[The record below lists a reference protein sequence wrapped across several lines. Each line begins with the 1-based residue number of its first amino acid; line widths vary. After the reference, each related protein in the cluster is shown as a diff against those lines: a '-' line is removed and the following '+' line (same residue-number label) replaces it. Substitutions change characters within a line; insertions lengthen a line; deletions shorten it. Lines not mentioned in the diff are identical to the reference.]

1 MTTWDAFFYPHQVRI
16 RALTGHGSLGPRF
29 ADPVP
34 SPAEVL
40 DEQQMVRDRDG
51 QEVVSSTRVTV
62 PLHTNVP
69 VGSLVTV
76 WPGQGASV
84 EREAEVLA
92 VARDD
97 NGDDPLESH
106 LVLRLK

>member
-1 MTTWDAFFYPHQVRI
+1 MTTWDEFFYPHTVSI
-16 RALTGHGSLGPRF
+16 RARVGGGSLGSRY
-29 ADPVP
+29 AAAHDV
-34 SPAEVL
+34 SAEVL
-40 DEQQMVRDRDG
+40 DEQQLVRDRDG

-62 PLHTNVP
+62 PLDTNAP

-76 WPGQGASV
+76 WPGAGAGV
-84 EREAEVLA
+84 TREAEVLA

-97 NGDDPLESH
+97 NGDDPLDSH

>member
-1 MTTWDAFFYPHQVRI
+1 MTTWGPFFYPHTVSVLNRLGSGSVGVRYGAA
-16 RALTGHGSLGPRF
+16 RS
-29 ADPVP
+29 V
-34 SPAEVL
+34 PAEVL
-40 DEQQMVRDRDG
+40 DEQQLVRNRDG

-62 PLHTNVP
+62 PLDADVP

-76 WPGQGASV
+76 WQGTPAQ
-84 EREAEVLA
+84 REAEVLS

-97 NGDDPLESH
+97 NGDSPLDSH

>member
-1 MTTWDAFFYPHQVRI
+1 MTTWDAHFYPHSVSVRDLLGSGSVGTRYGNP
-16 RALTGHGSLGPRF
+16 RALR
-29 ADPVP
+29 
-34 SPAEVL
+34 AEVL
-40 DEQQMVRDRDG
+40 DEQELVRDRDG

-62 PLHTNVP
+62 PLDANVR

-76 WPGQGASV
+76 WAGTSAQ
-84 EREAEVLA
+84 REAEVLS

-97 NGDDPLESH
+97 NGASPLDSH